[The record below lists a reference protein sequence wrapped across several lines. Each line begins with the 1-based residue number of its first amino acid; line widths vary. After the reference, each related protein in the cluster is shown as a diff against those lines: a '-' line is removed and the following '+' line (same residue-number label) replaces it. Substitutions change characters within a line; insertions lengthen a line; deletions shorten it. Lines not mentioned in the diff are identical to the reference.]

1 MAQITVSIQG
11 LDEAVQKLGKFP
23 AIMAPHLRIAAQTG
37 AFKVEREAKLLTPVD
52 TGRLRNSI
60 ATSLGIG
67 GISAIVQT
75 NVFYAIFVHEGTKFM
90 KGRPFMQQAV
100 DVSLSTIQEAFNS
113 EIAAA
118 IGEIT

>member
-1 MAQITVSIQG
+1 MTQITVSIKG
-11 LDEAVQKLGKFP
+11 LDEAIKNLRKFP
-23 AIMAPHLRIAAQTG
+23 NIMAPHLRIASQKS
-37 AFKVEREAKLLTPVD
+37 AFKVEREAKLVTPVD

-75 NVFYAIFVHEGTKFM
+75 NVFYAIFVHEGTRFM

-100 DVSLSTIQEAFNS
+100 DVSLSTIQEAFNT